1 MKIENM
7 TLTGQGIAQPKASQS
22 DILIMRN
29 HEPRID
35 SRVISGRAG
44 IQHESLTATIK
55 THMNNLRELGS
66 LPRQSV
72 KEYSDLKSGKTA
84 GKRGRPEVSYLL
96 NEAQLDYLLRVIR
109 GRDPQRVNQFKLD
122 VTKAFSKRRAAEPV
136 RREYLPG
143 YHESRDGLKALGAE
157 RHHYINLARAENRIT
172 GLADGE
178 RRSATEQQLG
188 VLIVMQKIE
197 QAAFDDAIRSG
208 MTPTDAV
215 REVSRRMDAFAELM
229 SSSPALGG
237 VPDTHPSGIQG
248 GAND

>member
-1 MKIENM
+1 MKLNDM

-29 HEPRID
+29 QEPRID
-35 SRVISGRAG
+35 SRVFSSRVG
-44 IQHESLTATIK
+44 IKHKNLYALIQSHKKE
-55 THMNNLRELGS
+55 LRELGT
-66 LPRQSV
+66 LPFQTETCAHATGATV
-72 KEYSDLKSGKTA
+72 AKFALINAD
-84 GKRGRPEVSYLL
+84 
-96 NEAQLDYLLRVIR
+96 QFDYLCRFVR
-109 GRDPQRVNQFKLD
+109 GRDADRMRQFKLD

-237 VPDTHPSGIQG
+237 MSNTLPSGIQG